1 VERVIH
7 YDLPWTDV
15 RLTQREGRA
24 LRLGA
29 IHDSVEVVRF
39 VPDTRLEQHLQRA
52 ARIAAKSSLP
62 VALGLNDATRAP
74 WRASALLAQRFRDA
88 IAEEGVAA
96 VASEREAAIVGF
108 RVHGARGE
116 VWPTVLARL
125 DGEWR
130 DDAASL
136 ALGFESARGVERAPP
151 DAPGLRR
158 ILGEVAPRIRDALR
172 AANRVGGIQADGP
185 AVHALRRRM
194 QGLARRKAQQRDLES
209 LDALDRGLRMLMR
222 GRTAGEEARL
232 AAWLELPDRELIER
246 LRTLVPD
253 EPPRAPVAVSLIG
266 AILLGSGQPG
276 WRGGDGAGGREERAD
291 ISEKGFHHPIQV
303 AGITGRTP

>member
-1 VERVIH
+1 
-7 YDLPWTDV
+7 
-15 RLTQREGRA
+15 
-24 LRLGA
+24 
-29 IHDSVEVVRF
+29 
-39 VPDTRLEQHLQRA
+39 
-52 ARIAAKSSLP
+52 
-62 VALGLNDATRAP
+62 
-74 WRASALLAQRFRDA
+74 
-88 IAEEGVAA
+88 
-96 VASEREAAIVGF
+96 
-108 RVHGARGE
+108 
-116 VWPTVLARL
+116 
-125 DGEWR
+125 
-130 DDAASL
+130 
-136 ALGFESARGVERAPP
+136 VERAPP

-232 AAWLELPDRELIER
+232 AAWLELPDREFVEK

-276 WRGGDGAGGREERAD
+276 WRRGDGDGGCEERAD
-291 ISEKGFHHPIQV
+291 ISEKGFHHPILV
-303 AGITGRTP
+303 AVLP

>member
-1 VERVIH
+1 VGPRVLLTTDVSAEGLDLTRVERVIH

-24 LRLGA
+24 IRLGA
-29 IHDSVEVVRF
+29 THDSVEVVRF
-39 VPDTRLEQHLQRA
+39 VPGLRMEQHLNRA
-52 ARIAAKSSLP
+52 ARIAAKSGLP
-62 VALGLNDATRAP
+62 VALGLSDDTRAP
-74 WRASALLAQRFRDA
+74 WRASALMAEQFREA
-88 IAEEGVAA
+88 VAEEGVAA
-96 VASEREAAIVGF
+96 VASQTEAAVVGF

-151 DAPGLRR
+151 NASGLRR
-158 ILGEVAPRIRDALR
+158 LLGEISPRIRDALR
-172 AANRVGGIQADGP
+172 AANRIGGTQTDGP
-185 AVHALRRRM
+185 TAHALRRRM
-194 QGLARRKAQQRDLES
+194 QELARRMAHRRDLET
-209 LDALDRGLRMLMR
+209 LGALDRGLRLLGR

-253 EPPRAPVAVSLIG
+253 ELLRAPVAVSLIG
-266 AILLGSGQPG
+266 AILLGP
-276 WRGGDGAGGREERAD
+276 
-291 ISEKGFHHPIQV
+291 
-303 AGITGRTP
+303 